1 MGFEFQEI
9 YTNSNNL
16 EVSGIELSSLLE
28 KKAVKEFIESKNLNI
43 FTTNQLV
50 EAEGHRLLIWQQ
62 LCLIRG
68 RKASGRKPN
77 WYNEIEK
84 KMLAD
89 NITRKLA
96 EDFKLIGTNQEAIK
110 AKKQRI
116 SRDRRKKEWVIT
128 KVENI
133 LLIGKIIKKTERKFS
148 IAHWKIEKSNNTSQT
163 ILTKCNGCNF
173 GKKNGTDCIVS
184 KHMNKWHQV
193 VEEIVK
199 REENIVEL
207 KIPLSAFSDRL
218 EQYTQ
223 EELNYQSEVWISV
236 ANLEEAIIQRVIEE
250 ENIQRELSI
259 ATEKLRGKELE
270 DIYTDG

>member
-1 MGFEFQEI
+1 MVISNLKNNLTYNIIRSTIRLGFEFQET

-16 EVSGIELSSLLE
+16 EVSDIELSSLLE
-28 KKAVKEFIESKNLNI
+28 KKAVKEFIKSKNLNI

-50 EAEGHRLLIWQQ
+50 EAGGDSLLSWQQ

-68 RKASGRKPN
+68 RKARRRKPN
-77 WYNEIEK
+77 WYNEIER

-133 LLIGKIIKKTERKFS
+133 LLIGKIIKKTKGRFS
-148 IAHWKIEKSNNTSQT
+148 IAH
-163 ILTKCNGCNF
+163 
-173 GKKNGTDCIVS
+173 
-184 KHMNKWHQV
+184 
-193 VEEIVK
+193 
-199 REENIVEL
+199 
-207 KIPLSAFSDRL
+207 
-218 EQYTQ
+218 
-223 EELNYQSEVWISV
+223 
-236 ANLEEAIIQRVIEE
+236 
-250 ENIQRELSI
+250 
-259 ATEKLRGKELE
+259 
-270 DIYTDG
+270 